1 MRVASAGLYR
11 QVLDAIGRNQSDIAR
26 LQLQV
31 ATGRRMLAPSD
42 DPSGA
47 TRSMALHNA
56 VDLLAQYQAN
66 GARASQRLGLED
78 NTLGQVV
85 DTLQRVQEL
94 AVQSNN
100 DTETDETRAIVLTEL
115 RSILSQLVQL
125 ANSTDGEGEYIFA
138 GYRSGDAPFAF
149 DASGGVSYLG
159 DQGQRMLQIG
169 ASRQV
174 ADGDPGSDVFLD
186 IPSGNGTFAT
196 GAADANTGTG
206 IIDAGSV
213 VDLGQWDGG
222 SYTIVFT
229 SATDYEVRDAAS
241 AVVSTGTYTA
251 GESNVIAFRGV
262 QVSIT
267 GAPAAGDVFEVEPSA
282 SEGVFATIQD
292 FIAALEAG
300 AVTDEQEAALHNR
313 VNGVMANLDQVFGHL
328 SQIRA
333 QVGTRMNAV
342 DDQDGM
348 NTQYSILL
356 EATVSDIDNVDM
368 VEAISLLDLKL
379 TTLDAAEQAFVAVQR
394 LSLFNYL

>member
-1 MRVASAGLYR
+1 MRVATAGLYR
-11 QVLDAIGRNQSDIAR
+11 QVLDAIGRNQADIAR

-47 TRSMALHNA
+47 VRSMALHNA
-56 VDLLAQYQAN
+56 VDLLAQYQDN
-66 GARASQRLGLED
+66 GARAAQRLNLED

-94 AVQSNN
+94 AVQSQNA
-100 DTETDETRAIVLTEL
+100 TETDETRDIVITEL
-115 RSILSQLVQL
+115 RSILDQLVQL
-125 ANSTDGEGEYIFA
+125 ANSTDGEGEYLFA
-138 GYRSGDAPFAF
+138 GYRTNDPPFAL
-149 DASGGVSYLG
+149 DAGGVSYLG
-159 DQGQRMLQIG
+159 DQGQRLIQIG
-169 ASRQV
+169 PSRQV

-186 IPSGNGTFAT
+186 IANGNGTFAT
-196 GAADANTGTG
+196 GASGANTGTG
-206 IIDAGSV
+206 VIDAGSV
-213 VDLGQWDGG
+213 TDLAQWDGG

-229 SATDYEVRDAAS
+229 TATDYEVRDAAS
-241 AVVSTGTYTA
+241 AVVATGTYVSD
-251 GESNVIAFRGV
+251 EPNVVAFRGI

-267 GAPAAGDVFEVEPSA
+267 GAPAAGDVFQVDPSA
-282 SEGVFATIQD
+282 TRDVFATISE
-292 FIAALEAG
+292 FIDALEAG
-300 AVTDEQEAALHNR
+300 AVSDVQEAQLHNR
-313 VNGVMANLDQVFGHL
+313 LNGVMSSLDQTFGHL

-333 QVGTRMNAV
+333 RVGTRLNAV

-356 EATVSDIDNVDM
+356 QGTASEIDDVDL
-368 VEAISLLDLKL
+368 VEAVSALDLKL